1 MNVHYDSSVFLMVTI
16 FSIVTHKLPSTL
28 IGEFAFRFS
37 HLDLREIDAVIRVL
51 EILVN
56 SIKLLIFFALTNEI
70 WTVCVF
76 YIKGFRRSVDR
87 SLKL

>member
-1 MNVHYDSSVFLMVTI
+1 MVTI

-56 SIKLLIFFALTNEI
+56 SIKLLICVHLPTKSEQF
-70 WTVCVF
+70 VCF

-87 SLKL
+87 TLTDLDLN